1 MSNKISLVSPFLKPS
16 VFDEMFN
23 SMFKTE
29 EEFNLMPRTDI
40 KETEKEYI
48 IEIVI
53 AGVKKEDIAVEQK
66 ENYLV
71 VTAEHKE
78 SREENTTYHLRE
90 IRYGKYKRSFRLP
103 SNVEKDKIQAKFDN
117 GILTI
122 ILPKTPVQEPVKQ
135 LIKID

>member
-1 MSNKISLVSPFLKPS
+1 
-16 VFDEMFN
+16 
-23 SMFKTE
+23 MFKTE

-48 IEIVI
+48 IEVVI
-53 AGVKKEDIAVEQK
+53 AGAKKEEIAIEQK

-78 SREENTTYHLRE
+78 SHEENATYHLRE

-103 SNVEKDKIQAKFDN
+103 NNIEKDKIQAKFDN
-117 GILTI
+117 GILTV